1 MDGGIQVLGSL
12 GGWGSGGA
20 VGAEVHAFYKV
31 VAIAEW
37 WCIWQFSV
45 LGQFLFYCYWVC
57 FSSIRNGGV
66 IMRMDV
72 SNKLQHLQCE
82 YQQLQAQTQM
92 LQSRVNPLQCEVDTL
107 GRYCNVNPGDRAA
120 MANYRKISRNLQT
133 LLNQVRNN
141 TNKLATLQ
149 MRMNTESQRI
159 VMQQQRHAVAMG
171 NRMLKAQ
178 NSQMRTQANMVRK
191 AMMGSYR

>member
-1 MDGGIQVLGSL
+1 
-12 GGWGSGGA
+12 
-20 VGAEVHAFYKV
+20 
-31 VAIAEW
+31 
-37 WCIWQFSV
+37 
-45 LGQFLFYCYWVC
+45 
-57 FSSIRNGGV
+57 
-66 IMRMDV
+66 MRMDV